1 MARIRKS
8 GLDFVGD
15 IAWGTHMCQ
24 FYKTKQDLIDVLVPY
39 FCDGLKNN
47 ESCVWVTS
55 EFLDRQDVIE
65 AMQKALPDFQSYLKK
80 GQIEIFPY
88 TEWYLKEGKFE
99 LQRVLKGW
107 VEKHDKAI
115 AAGYAELRVTGN
127 PFWHSSS
134 KDWKDFTEYEA
145 QINKVIDNY
154 KLLVLCTYSLDK
166 CGANEIIDVVINH
179 KFGMIK
185 RAGKWTLIESSTQ
198 KKIEDALRKSES
210 KFSDLYSSM
219 TEGVA
224 FHQVIKDKTGK
235 IADYIITDVNP
246 AYEKITGIPKEAV
259 VGKKASESYG
269 IKKPPYIDRY
279 AKVVTT
285 GKSTHFETYFPPMEK
300 HFSISCISSSKGK
313 FITVFHDITNNKKA
327 EKELNKSFE
336 KFKLLSE
343 TTSQLLASKNPQTS
357 IENICINVMQY
368 LNCNCF
374 FNFLIDEA
382 KGKLILNAHK
392 GIPNKVI
399 KEFEQIDIG
408 EAICGKVAKHG
419 KPIIIEDVQN
429 SQDTRVKILKSYGIQ
444 AYATHPLISKGNILG
459 TLSFGTKNH
468 ASFKTEEIE
477 LMNTIANQVA
487 TAIQRII
494 NEQALKESKKQLEE
508 YTNNLEALVEER
520 AKQLKDTERLAA
532 IGATAGMV
540 GHDIRNPLQTVIGE
554 VYLAKDELETL
565 PNSETKNY
573 LKECLDTISEQTIY
587 VNKIVADLQDFARPL
602 KPHIEKVDCKAI
614 INNTISSIRIP
625 PNIQTS
631 ISVCENFPKLDI
643 DKLYLQRILQNL
655 INNAIQAM
663 PNGGKLTINTSTQK
677 DQVSITVEDTGK
689 GIPEE
694 IKNKLFTPLVTTKA
708 KGQGFGL
715 AVIKRFTEA
724 LGGTVNFESQLDKG
738 TKFTVN
744 LPIKK

>member
-8 GLDFVGD
+8 GLDFVGN

-47 ESCVWVTS
+47 EFCVWVTS
-55 EFLDRQDVIE
+55 EFLNTQEAIK
-65 AMQKALPDFQSYLKK
+65 AMQKALPDFQSYLEK

-99 LQRVLKGW
+99 LQRVLNGW

-115 AAGYAELRVTGN
+115 TAGYAGLRVTGN
-127 PFWHSSS
+127 PFWLSSS

-145 QINKVIDNY
+145 EINKVIDNY

-210 KFSDLYSSM
+210 KFADLYSSM

-224 FHQVIKDKTGK
+224 FHQVIEDKTGK
-235 IADYIITDVNP
+235 MVDYIITDVNP
-246 AYEKITGIPKEAV
+246 AYEKITGMPKEAV

-269 IKKPPYIDRY
+269 TKKPPYLHRY

-285 GKSTHFETYFPPMEK
+285 GKSTQFETYFPPMEK

-343 TTSQLLASKNPQTS
+343 TTSQLLASKNPQNS
-357 IENICINVMQY
+357 IEDICIKVMQY
-368 LNCNCF
+368 LYCDCF

-392 GIPNKVI
+392 GIPDEVI

-408 EAICGKVAKHG
+408 EAICGKVAKYG
-419 KPIIIEDVQN
+419 ERIII
-429 SQDTRVKILKSYGIQ
+429 
-444 AYATHPLISKGNILG
+444 
-459 TLSFGTKNH
+459 
-468 ASFKTEEIE
+468 
-477 LMNTIANQVA
+477 
-487 TAIQRII
+487 
-494 NEQALKESKKQLEE
+494 
-508 YTNNLEALVEER
+508 
-520 AKQLKDTERLAA
+520 
-532 IGATAGMV
+532 
-540 GHDIRNPLQTVIGE
+540 
-554 VYLAKDELETL
+554 
-565 PNSETKNY
+565 
-573 LKECLDTISEQTIY
+573 
-587 VNKIVADLQDFARPL
+587 
-602 KPHIEKVDCKAI
+602 
-614 INNTISSIRIP
+614 
-625 PNIQTS
+625 
-631 ISVCENFPKLDI
+631 
-643 DKLYLQRILQNL
+643 
-655 INNAIQAM
+655 
-663 PNGGKLTINTSTQK
+663 
-677 DQVSITVEDTGK
+677 
-689 GIPEE
+689 
-694 IKNKLFTPLVTTKA
+694 
-708 KGQGFGL
+708 
-715 AVIKRFTEA
+715 
-724 LGGTVNFESQLDKG
+724 
-738 TKFTVN
+738 
-744 LPIKK
+744 